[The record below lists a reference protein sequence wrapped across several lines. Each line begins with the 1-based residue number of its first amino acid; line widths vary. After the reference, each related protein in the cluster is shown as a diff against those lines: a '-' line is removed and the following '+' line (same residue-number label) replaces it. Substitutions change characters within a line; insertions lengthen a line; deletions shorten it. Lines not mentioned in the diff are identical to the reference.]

1 MKPLIHIT
9 THLNSRTSHS
19 RTFPVGAS
27 ITSSGK
33 NLEMPRSR
41 RAGVDPIDQGS
52 AVVDPSAGLQAE

>member
-9 THLNSRTSHS
+9 THLNSRISHS
-19 RTFPVGAS
+19 RIFPVGAS

-33 NLEMPRSR
+33 SLEMPRSR